1 MSDPFLESVAT
12 ALAGQAAV
20 ALGSAGR
27 AALVKVRELLRGKSE
42 QDQRARA
49 ALDTVENDAT
59 RRADVTALARQ
70 LRLLESADEEFSER
84 LRAEGAPIHR
94 ELNGGTHT
102 VTNQFSG
109 EAKNVVQG
117 ERFDRIEFH

>member
-20 ALGSAGR
+20 ALGSAGK
-27 AALVKVRELLRGKSE
+27 AALVKVRELLRRKSE

-49 ALDTVENDAT
+49 ALETVENDAPE
-59 RRADVTALARQ
+59 RAEVATLVRQ
-70 LRLLESADEEFSER
+70 LRLLESADEEFSGR

-109 EAKNVVQG
+109 DAKNVVQG